1 MAKNTSK
8 ISKKSNKGL
17 DPLKITVI
25 AIGVLFITLIAVAI
39 IFDDSLSYS
48 DAEHIS
54 AWSEIDTMDGTTYV
68 YAYTET
74 CPICQ
79 DIKQEMLVLNRDYP
93 NTTLYA
99 NVPRVD
105 GNIPTEI
112 SGVPA
117 LLIVEDGI
125 IVDRVVGAQVVDALR
140 SLLE

>member
-8 ISKKSNKGL
+8 ISKKSNKRL

-79 DIKQEMLVLNRDYP
+79 DIKQEMLVLNRDHP
-93 NTTLYA
+93 NTTVYA
-99 NVPRVD
+99 NVPQVD
-105 GNIPTEI
+105 GTIPTEI